1 MKSLSELQTFYNENI
16 ASLIPAFEKKR
27 KSLIPIQLISK
38 ILFYS
43 AISIIVVVLFNNF
56 FSVWEILPIFA
67 KIIVLFIFFVACYSV
82 TNSYIFPFLE
92 KKYFPDI
99 RKNKIKSIILMTL
112 IVFIIGVLIKLL
124 YLLPIFPHFGELMRD
139 QFLGKTTPHFFR
151 KFFSAFIGTF
161 FLFLF
166 VFISYLIYFRVSKV
180 VRSRIKTLNIEFKKA
195 IISPIAE
202 HIDNNIVY
210 IPDKYISINDFLN
223 SEISSYSAESVKKNH
238 KITYYLGG
246 EDHVIFKNKSETQI
260 IKYNGSDF
268 AQGKINETN
277 FEFSQLDIIEDITI
291 RTSNKYERKTGNI
304 YKGLLFKADFNK
316 KFYGKTYVFPESLIS
331 LRNIIDAKGLVK
343 LENIEFEEFFE
354 VHSSDQIEARY
365 ILTPSFMEKIV
376 EVRKKFNRSLSITFI
391 DSCIYIS
398 IPMEDDIFAPHILG
412 EHLGFK
418 QIEEYYTY
426 LELLYNLVNELN
438 LNIRIWTK

>member
-1 MKSLSELQTFYNENI
+1 M
-16 ASLIPAFEKKR
+16 
-27 KSLIPIQLISK
+27 
-38 ILFYS
+38 
-43 AISIIVVVLFNNF
+43 
-56 FSVWEILPIFA
+56 
-67 KIIVLFIFFVACYSV
+67 
-82 TNSYIFPFLE
+82 
-92 KKYFPDI
+92 
-99 RKNKIKSIILMTL
+99 
-112 IVFIIGVLIKLL
+112 
-124 YLLPIFPHFGELMRD
+124 
-139 QFLGKTTPHFFR
+139 
-151 KFFSAFIGTF
+151 
-161 FLFLF
+161 
-166 VFISYLIYFRVSKV
+166 
-180 VRSRIKTLNIEFKKA
+180 
-195 IISPIAE
+195 
-202 HIDNNIVY
+202 
-210 IPDKYISINDFLN
+210 
-223 SEISSYSAESVKKNH
+223 
-238 KITYYLGG
+238 
-246 EDHVIFKNKSETQI
+246 IFKNKSETQI
-260 IKYNGSDF
+260 IRYNGSDF
-268 AQGKINETN
+268 AQGKIDETN

-331 LRNIIDAKGLVK
+331 LRNIINAKGLVK

-354 VHSSDQIEARY
+354 VHSSNQIVARY

-376 EVRKKFNRSLSITFI
+376 EVRKKFNRSLRITFI